1 MIIFGQMGSYHMA
14 YSYMM
19 ELYILMALLTVLAF
33 YRHKNNIQRLLNGTE
48 NKIYL
53 GKSKNK

>member
-1 MIIFGQMGSYHMA
+1 MIVFGQMGSYHMA
-14 YSYMM
+14 HSYMM

>member
-1 MIIFGQMGSYHMA
+1 
-14 YSYMM
+14 MM